1 MKKIVH
7 TTCLLLFCFT
17 VLAQNKMLTVEDAV
31 LKQRTSLAP
40 ERLSQLMWIPNSH
53 NFVYVAKRNGKEC
66 IVKQNADTQKRDTIF
81 TIEDFKTVFASAG
94 TETKMPERF
103 PFFTWIDEQT
113 FRFFYN
119 NGWYTINTE
128 SRVVK
133 TLNKV
138 HQSGEEASFEPNTS
152 LAAFVMQNNVYL
164 YDKDL
169 WKKMKDLPT
178 SVDGDMAHKDFMVT
192 NDGSYA
198 IINGKSVHRNEF
210 GINKGLFWSTTG
222 KRLAYY
228 KLNELM
234 VTDYP
239 MFKLSTDTNN
249 NKPGR
254 TETIKYPMAGNT
266 SHHAKVYIYDT
277 GKRLSYMVETGT
289 PDEQYLTNVS
299 WSPDDE
305 YLFIAIVN
313 RDQNEMKLNK
323 YDGRTGKF
331 IKTLITET
339 SSKYVEPEHGPVF
352 PLNIKEFIWF
362 SERDGFNHL
371 YLMDHNGKVI
381 RMLSKGK
388 ADVTELLGFNQAK
401 TIVYYMQAS
410 EDGLE
415 RQLFSAEIATG
426 KITQITRNKGV
437 HTASVSS
444 DGMFVL
450 DSYSSTTMPRRTT
463 LMKSDGAEITIL
475 QQAQNPLMD
484 YKACGI
490 RLFNLI
496 ADDNKTSLNCRMF
509 YPPDFDST
517 RKYPVVVYV
526 YGGPHAQ
533 MITNSW
539 LGGADMW
546 LYYMAQQGFVV
557 FTMDN
562 RGSSFRGMEF
572 EQATHRNFG
581 TVERNDQLKG
591 VEFLKKQ
598 SYVDASR
605 MGVFGWSFG
614 GFMSTGLMSRSDVFK
629 AGVAGGPVIDWRMY
643 EIMYTERYM
652 DSPQQNPQGYED
664 ADLTNYVKNIKGKL
678 LLIHGTE
685 DDVVVWQHT
694 LTYLK
699 KCVDEGVQVDY
710 FVYPGHKHNVTGK
723 DRVHLMQKVANYFK
737 DNL

>member
-1 MKKIVH
+1 MKRIAGL
-7 TTCLLLFCFT
+7 TLLLFCG
-17 VLAQNKMLTVEDAV
+17 VALLAQNKMLSVEDAV
-31 LKQRTSLAP
+31 LKQRTTLAP

-66 IVKQNADTQKRDTIF
+66 IVKQSAESLKRDTIF
-81 TIEDFKTVFASAG
+81 TIEDFKTVFATAG
-94 TETKMPERF
+94 TETRMLERF
-103 PFFTWIDEQT
+103 PFFTWLDEET

-119 NGWYTINTE
+119 NGWYTINTKT
-128 SRVVK
+128 RIVK
-133 TLNKV
+133 TLNKI
-138 HQSGEEASFEPNTS
+138 HRLGEEAAFEPNTAM
-152 LAAFVMQNNVYL
+152 AAFVIQNNIHL
-164 YDKDL
+164 YEKDL
-169 WKKMKDLPT
+169 WTKLKDSNAP
-178 SVDGDMAHKDFMVT
+178 VAGDIYNKDYMVT
-192 NDGSYA
+192 QDGSNG
-198 IINGKSVHRNEF
+198 IVNGKAVHRNEF
-210 GINKGLFWSTTG
+210 GINKGLFWSNTG

-249 NKPGR
+249 NKPG
-254 TETIKYPMAGNT
+254 TSEFIKYPMAGNN
-266 SHHAKVYIYDT
+266 SHHAKVFIYDT

-289 PDEQYLTNVS
+289 PDEQYLTNVT

-305 YLFIAIVN
+305 YLFIAVVN

-323 YDGRTGKF
+323 YDARTGKF
-331 IKTLITET
+331 IKTIITET
-339 SSKYVEPEHGPVF
+339 HAKYVEPEHGPIF
-352 PLNIKEFIWF
+352 PQSNKEFIWF
-362 SERDGFNHL
+362 SERDGFNQL

-381 RMLSKGK
+381 RQLSKTK
-388 ADVTELLGFNQAK
+388 SDVTEVLGFNQAK

-415 RQLFSAEIATG
+415 RHLLSAELATG
-426 KITQITRNKGV
+426 KITPITRNRGV
-437 HTASVSS
+437 HSCSVSS
-444 DGMFVL
+444 DGVYVL
-450 DSYSSTTMPRRTT
+450 DSYSNITTPRRTT
-463 LMKSDGAEITIL
+463 LMKTDGAELSIL
-475 QQAQNPLMD
+475 QQSVNPLID
-484 YKACGI
+484 YKTCGI
-490 RLFNLI
+490 RLFSLT
-496 ADDNKTSLNCRMF
+496 AEDNKTQLNCRMF
-509 YPPDFDST
+509 YPPAFDST
-517 RKYPVVVYV
+517 KKYPVVVYV

-572 EQATHRNFG
+572 EQATHRNLG
-581 TVERNDQLKG
+581 VAERNDQLTG
-591 VEFLKKQ
+591 VSFLKKQ
-598 SYVDASR
+598 AYVDPER
-605 MGVFGWSFG
+605 LGVFGWSFG
-614 GFMSTGLMSRSDVFK
+614 GFMATGLMSRSDVFK

-652 DSPQQNPQGYED
+652 DSPQQNPQGYEESD
-664 ADLTNYVKNIKGKL
+664 MTNYVKNIKGKL

-710 FVYPGHKHNVTGK
+710 FVYPGHKHNVLGK
-723 DRVHLMQKVANYFK
+723 DRVHLMQKVTNYFK